1 MQDLCK
7 FKGVGKEFADIA
19 ANIPTAVKSA
29 FTRECNSGARVV
41 HSGILAQ
48 EFKKGKKSSKKKGAA
63 KDAESDDDDDDDDD
77 ADDDADDDG
86 KEKNDDDDDRPAKP
100 KVSAK
105 KLAAMGFVAKGN
117 EKKKPKP
124 RPKKA
129 PAKKKLV
136 G

>member
-1 MQDLCK
+1 VQDLCK

-63 KDAESDDDDDDDDD
+63 KDAESDDDDADDD
-77 ADDDADDDG
+77 ADDDDG

-105 KLAAMGFVAKGN
+105 KLAAMGFVAKGD

>member
-48 EFKKGKKSSKKKGAA
+48 EFKKGKKSSG
-63 KDAESDDDDDDDDD
+63 
-77 ADDDADDDG
+77 
-86 KEKNDDDDDRPAKP
+86 
-100 KVSAK
+100 V
-105 KLAAMGFVAKGN
+105 
-117 EKKKPKP
+117 
-124 RPKKA
+124 
-129 PAKKKLV
+129 
-136 G
+136 

>member
-63 KDAESDDDDDDDDD
+63 KDAESDDDDDD
-77 ADDDADDDG
+77 A
-86 KEKNDDDDDRPAKP
+86 DRPAKP

-105 KLAAMGFVAKGN
+105 KLAAMGFVAKGD

>member
-63 KDAESDDDDDDDDD
+63 KDAESDDDDADDD
-77 ADDDADDDG
+77 ADDDDG

-105 KLAAMGFVAKGN
+105 KLAAMGFVAKGD

>member
-63 KDAESDDDDDDDDD
+63 KDAESDDDD
-77 ADDDADDDG
+77 ADDDG

-105 KLAAMGFVAKGN
+105 KLAAMGFVAKGD

>member
-1 MQDLCK
+1 VQDLCK

-63 KDAESDDDDDDDDD
+63 KDAESDDDDDD
-77 ADDDADDDG
+77 ADDDG

-105 KLAAMGFVAKGN
+105 KLAAMGFVAKGD

>member
-63 KDAESDDDDDDDDD
+63 KDAESDDDDDDDD
-77 ADDDADDDG
+77 G

>member
-63 KDAESDDDDDDDDD
+63 KDAESD
-77 ADDDADDDG
+77 G
-86 KEKNDDDDDRPAKP
+86 DDDDRPAKP

-105 KLAAMGFVAKGN
+105 KLAAMGFVAKGD

>member
-1 MQDLCK
+1 VQ
-7 FKGVGKEFADIA
+7 FRGAGIA
-19 ANIPTAVKSA
+19 Q
-29 FTRECNSGARVV
+29 RDSG
-41 HSGILAQ
+41 H
-48 EFKKGKKSSKKKGAA
+48 
-63 KDAESDDDDDDDDD
+63 AE
-77 ADDDADDDG
+77 
-86 KEKNDDDDDRPAKP
+86 KQKHDDDDDRPAKP

-105 KLAAMGFVAKGN
+105 KLAAMGFVAKGD

>member
-63 KDAESDDDDDDDDD
+63 KDAESDDDDDD
-77 ADDDADDDG
+77 ADDDADD
-86 KEKNDDDDDRPAKP
+86 DDDDDRPAKP

-105 KLAAMGFVAKGN
+105 KLAAMGFVAKGD